1 MMEVIYDKDLTA
13 LNTFRMRVKAAAYVE
28 YNSVDELRE
37 VLDNPDL
44 PRPLLHIGGGSNL
57 HFTKDFPGTILH
69 SRIRGLIRK
78 KDEGGVTVQVG
89 AGESWDQFC
98 LWAATEGL
106 WGPENLSLIPGEVGA
121 AAVQNIGAYGV
132 EVKDIISE
140 VEVLDTLDDTT
151 GVIEVGECGYGYRE
165 SHFKSDWKGRFIVLS
180 VTFRLRE
187 EPAPRLSYGHVGE
200 AMKAAYGD
208 APLTPL
214 MIRDEI
220 IRIRRTKLPDVEDL
234 GSAGSFFKNPFV
246 DAEHCQDLIDI
257 WPEVPHFPLPDGREK
272 IPAAWLIDKAGLKGA
287 TYGGAAIYK
296 NQPLVIVN
304 QSGTASPREILA
316 LEGKVIR
323 TIRRR
328 FGITLSPEVEH
339 I

>member
-1 MMEVIYDKDLTA
+1 MNVTYNKDLTPC
-13 LNTFRMRVKAAAYVE
+13 NTFRMRVKAAAYVD
-28 YNSVDELRE
+28 YHSVDELRE
-37 VLDNPDL
+37 VLADDSL

-57 HFTKDFPGTILH
+57 LFTGDFPGTVLH
-69 SRIRGLIRK
+69 SCIKGLIMNR
-78 KDEGGVTVQVG
+78 DDRGVTVQVG

-98 LWAATEGL
+98 SWAATEGL

-132 EVKDIISE
+132 EVKDIITG

-151 GVIEVGECGYGYRE
+151 GTIEVQECGYGYRE
-165 SHFKSDWKGRFIVLS
+165 SHFKSDWKGRFIVTS
-180 VTFRLRE
+180 VTFRLSE
-187 EPAPRLSYGHVGE
+187 EPAPRLDYGHVRE

-208 APLTPL
+208 APLTPK

-220 IRIRRTKLPDVEDL
+220 IRIRRTKLPDVEEL
-234 GSAGSFFKNPFV
+234 GSAGSFFKNPYV
-246 DAEHCQDLIDI
+246 TREQYEDIADI

-287 TYGGAAIYK
+287 NLGNASVYR

-304 QSGTASPREILA
+304 RTGEASPREILA
-316 LEGKVIR
+316 LERKVIR
-323 TIRRR
+323 TVKNR
-328 FGITLSPEVEH
+328 FGVTLSPEVEH